1 MGGGGGGCPISVWS
15 ENFQGGRGGCPIMVG
30 GNFLGGCLYP
40 FAYYDTGQ
48 ANPVMGEIHSGGVGS
63 ILYT

>member
-1 MGGGGGGCPISVWS
+1 
-15 ENFQGGRGGCPIMVG
+15 MVG

-48 ANPVMGEIHSGGVGS
+48 ANPVMGEIHSGGGGS